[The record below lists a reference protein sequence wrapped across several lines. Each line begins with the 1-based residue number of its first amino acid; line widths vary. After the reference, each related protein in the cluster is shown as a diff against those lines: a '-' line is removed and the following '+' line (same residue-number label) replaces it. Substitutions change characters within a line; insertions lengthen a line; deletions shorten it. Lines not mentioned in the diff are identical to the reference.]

1 MNIDG
6 RCHCGYIR
14 FEADADPDK
23 AAICHCTD
31 CQSFSGS
38 NVPLAVI
45 GHLLDHLDACDQDRH
60 YLIAGST
67 MGCAKIHKLN
77 IV

>member
-6 RCHCGYIR
+6 RCHCGYIT

-31 CQSFSGS
+31 CQSFSGFALRNKS
-38 NVPLAVI
+38 GGATLGVRSCFRPVRRNAV
-45 GHLLDHLDACDQDRH
+45 
-60 YLIAGST
+60 
-67 MGCAKIHKLN
+67 N
-77 IV
+77 